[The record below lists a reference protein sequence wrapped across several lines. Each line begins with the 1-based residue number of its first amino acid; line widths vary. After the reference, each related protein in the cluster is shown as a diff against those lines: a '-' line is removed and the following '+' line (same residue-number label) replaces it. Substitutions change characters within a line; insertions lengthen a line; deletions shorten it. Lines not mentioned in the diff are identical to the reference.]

1 MPFARKLLDA
11 GDSFTDRVLCVVGA
25 ILFSQAPEFMQQYL
39 QRLGGHL
46 DEARRQLASFQHI
59 AEKAGISLDRF
70 ITQTSANSEP
80 TVAKLG
86 GVMQETAARVDSLA
100 AAQDALLHA
109 SIWTRPFVFLRHLD
123 LGIAQGTWSVYQPG
137 IPTTFEGLLYA
148 LVGMLF
154 LLSLY
159 HLCVRRPLRRR
170 LDRPKLTRPAT
181 PAEPSSDIG
190 H

>member
-1 MPFARKLLDA
+1 MPFARKLLDV

-46 DEARRQLASFQHI
+46 DEARRQLAQFQHI

-70 ITQTSANSEP
+70 ISQTSTNAEP

-86 GVMQETAARVDSLA
+86 GVMQATAERVDSLA
-100 AAQDALLHA
+100 AAQDALQHA

-123 LGIAQGTWSVYQPG
+123 LGIAHGTWSVYQPG
-137 IPTTFEGLLYA
+137 VPTTLEGLLYA

-159 HLCVRRPLRRR
+159 HVCVRRPIHRR
-170 LDRPKLTRPAT
+170 LDRPKPASTTPPAT
-181 PAEPSSDIG
+181 PAPS
-190 H
+190 